1 MLLMKYCGKE
11 SEALNPRLT
20 THIKKPYL
28 IYKRRF
34 LIIAALTVCVLLSGW
49 YVPVCSMI
57 EFAFPAA
64 IDINMVKDFSS
75 IVDSGD
81 LVSSLDGDII
91 AEQIISGIQANLS
104 GNVYDLIELPD
115 VQDEPIGVKIVKI
128 LLDRLF
134 N

>member
-1 MLLMKYCGKE
+1 M
-11 SEALNPRLT
+11 RLT
-20 THIKKPYL
+20 AHVKKANL

-49 YVPVCSMI
+49 YVPVGSLI

-64 IDINMVKDFSS
+64 IDISMVKDFGSF
-75 IVDSGD
+75 VNSGD
-81 LVSSLDGDII
+81 LLASMNDDNI
-91 AEQIISGIQANLS
+91 AEQIISGIQSNLS
-104 GNVYDLIELPD
+104 GNVYDLIELPEM
-115 VQDEPIGVKIVKI
+115 QDEPIGIKIVKI